1 MFQAKK
7 FQHLLEHQSLVN
19 RACEILSKDS
29 RVQAIYLSGSLS
41 ADEYS
46 DIDLDIICEEKDQKS
61 LLDDRYKIAEQ
72 VGKLKSAA
80 IPPVSDEMLVAFYD
94 REEIKVDYS
103 YSKLP
108 LKIRSDR
115 AFIEILFDPF
125 GLLKKMVENSEK
137 LEWEIDLEFLKN
149 RIKHHFMGF
158 SYTVSKFGRGEL
170 WDGQDCIDWYRK
182 NLVMFEDVLA
192 QRKQE
197 NFRRLENKL
206 DKKRLELFE
215 QTLVKEITRKELFR
229 AMDAVNL
236 YFETFLK
243 QKLIDLGVYHKESEE
258 NMMEFYERKKKEIL
272 GEP

>member
-1 MFQAKK
+1 M
-7 FQHLLEHQSLVN
+7 
-19 RACEILSKDS
+19 SKDS
-29 RVQAIYLSGSLS
+29 RVQALYLSGSSS

-46 DIDLDIICEEKDQKS
+46 DVDLSIICEEKDQKS

-72 VGKLKSAA
+72 VSKLKSAA
-80 IPPVSDEMLVAFYD
+80 IPPVSDEMLVVCYD
-94 REEIKVDYS
+94 KEEIKVDYS

-108 LKIRSDR
+108 LKTRPDR
-115 AFIEILFDPF
+115 AFIEILFDPH
-125 GLLKKMVENSEK
+125 GLLKKMVEDSEK

-158 SYTVSKFGRGEL
+158 SYTVTKFGRGEL

-229 AMDAVNL
+229 AMDVVNL

-272 GEP
+272 GKS